1 MKSDIF
7 VAPLFCDKMFHKS
20 LYLEISPVN
29 VLFVPSSKNKEGMG
43 TELRKGKKSV
53 NLWSSIMKW
62 IVIKNSPESLD
73 EWLESLCFI
82 AYVLFRSNQSSS
94 IGVGECMC
102 KRRH

>member
-1 MKSDIF
+1 MKKAPLVCSFCNHRCSKHESNYMKSDIF

-53 NLWSSIMKW
+53 NLWSSIMK
-62 IVIKNSPESLD
+62 
-73 EWLESLCFI
+73 
-82 AYVLFRSNQSSS
+82 
-94 IGVGECMC
+94 
-102 KRRH
+102 